1 MSNKYS
7 KLAINL
13 NCTSVYTFFI
23 KIFYFFFSKKPR
35 YNWYNS
41 KKIDIPTL
49 NRSKLYLRA
58 WYNKGT
64 IGTIVQKASNT
75 NDLRGARVYFYII
88 YFYFV
93 NLGVY
98 RGDDPK

>member
-1 MSNKYS
+1 MK
-7 KLAINL
+7 K
-13 NCTSVYTFFI
+13 FFL
-23 KIFYFFFSKKPR
+23 FFLFLKVR